1 MDNMRRYYQDFGPVF
16 GEMDGFD
23 STQTDLV
30 IAPNAFDS
38 KCKKFCED
46 PDSALCK
53 LQFINP
59 WDRSARHIAA
69 AAPCTLRPGTTP
81 HPGKHVCYNLICS

>member
-46 PDSALCK
+46 PDSAACK
-53 LQFINP
+53 RQFLNA
-59 WDRSARHIAA
+59 WD
-69 AAPCTLRPGTTP
+69 
-81 HPGKHVCYNLICS
+81 K

>member
-1 MDNMRRYYQDFGPVF
+1 MDDTRRYYQDYGPIFGSMGNSGTP
-16 GEMDGFD
+16 E
-23 STQTDLV
+23 SDLM

-81 HPGKHVCYNLICS
+81 HTGKHVYML